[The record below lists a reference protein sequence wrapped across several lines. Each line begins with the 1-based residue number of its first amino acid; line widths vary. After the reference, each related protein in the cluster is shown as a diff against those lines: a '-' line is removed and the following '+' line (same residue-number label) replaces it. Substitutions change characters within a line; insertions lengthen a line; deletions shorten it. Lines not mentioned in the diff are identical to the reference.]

1 MCLFMLVICC
11 LTIDLYMTRAQP
23 SGQFDLLAEDFDYL
37 LVAGVVLAL
46 VLGTLLLSWLSS
58 RKTLK
63 SLWK

>member
-1 MCLFMLVICC
+1 MVVLN
-11 LTIDLYMTRAQP
+11 IDLYMTRVQP

-46 VLGTLLLSWLSS
+46 MLVTLLLSWLSS